1 MATHQENV
9 NNEVNKII
17 SIFESKYQL
26 EDGWFVL
33 SKFTVNNIEIKFR
46 AHINGKLRK
55 VFVFEV
61 ISNKNI
67 FYSHRRSISTGNSI
81 VGLGKFRKYVNK
93 IVNNIE
99 TIEQSI
105 KNAIMIYHNLLE
117 KSHLNAEDNGL
128 FFQISAT
135 SLDFQGTGSYGGM
148 ISLVSLFNLTVSYT
162 SDKSPVRMLTSLLK
176 TDTYGLQSIRELTL
190 KSFLQL
196 DSNEKVKEYLSR

>member
-99 TIEQSI
+99 TIEQSV
-105 KNAIMIYHNLLE
+105 KNAVMIYHNLLE
-117 KSHLNAEDNGL
+117 RNQLSIENSRL
-128 FFQISAT
+128 FFHINTTA
-135 SLDFQGTGSYGGM
+135 LEFEGRENNIRVFG
-148 ISLVSLFNLTVSYT
+148 LTVSYT
-162 SDKSPVRMLTSLLK
+162 SDKSPVRMLTSLINNEK
-176 TDTYGLQSIRELTL
+176 GLYDIRGLTL
-190 KSFLQL
+190 KNFLQL
-196 DSNEKVKEYLSR
+196 DTNEKVKEFLSK